1 MSKSIGTP
9 FESALVRYAKG
20 NGFPWADRIPL
31 SGALDRGDVAL
42 CPGLIVECKAGK
54 AAENASD
61 EQIKKWL
68 KETERERVNANAAIG
83 LLVTKRRGIGAARMS
98 EQWCHLDGG
107 VFADLIYQRSDGG
120 EAYEQIGVP
129 IRTHLANVVELLRD
143 AGYGSPR

>member
-1 MSKSIGTP
+1 VSKRIGTP
-9 FESALVRYAKG
+9 FESALVRYAKE

-68 KETERERVNANAAIG
+68 VETERERVNANAAIG
-83 LLVTKRRGIGAARMS
+83 LLVTKRRGIGAVRMG

-107 VFADLIYQRSDGG
+107 VFADLIYDRHDG
-120 EAYEQIGVP
+120 EQYEQIGLP

-143 AGYGSPR
+143 AGYGTPHD